1 MHVEL
6 GPIESSS
13 VIMWTAYART
23 VLAQEFGH
31 RNPVLAPDIIE
42 EFERF
47 LDEWD
52 AAAARST
59 EFAWEGEFET
69 SHARVL
75 AEQYFK
81 LARDLEAR
89 TQARGYSIS
98 PQDGEPFYQH
108 LIQAIVNAFEHER
121 DDLQAF
127 AEHLRTDWPGFE
139 DA

>member
-23 VLAQEFGH
+23 VLAQELGK
-31 RNPVLAPDIIE
+31 RVPILAPKVIE
-42 EFERF
+42 EFEGL

-52 AAAARST
+52 AVASRST
-59 EFAWEGEFET
+59 DFRWEGEFDT
-69 SHARVL
+69 GHARKL
-75 AEQYFK
+75 AEQYYK
-81 LARDLEAR
+81 LARDLDAR

-121 DDLQAF
+121 DDLQSF

-139 DA
+139 DD